1 MSKHPLLLGLTL
13 LSASLFTGQ
22 AFADRTV
29 TDQLGRQVTLP
40 DHVTRVVVL
49 QHQTLNLLVQL
60 HAAEDIVGVLSSWKK
75 QLGPQFARFMPE
87 IGQLATPG
95 DLTQV
100 NIESLLALRPQVVF
114 VANYAPPAMIAQIQQ
129 AGIPVVA
136 ISLRH
141 DAAGEKNKMNPTMA
155 DEEQAYNAGLME
167 GIRLIGEVVERQPEA
182 EALIHYTFEA
192 RKQANAPVA
201 DIPQNQRVR
210 VYMANPDLNT
220 YGAGKYTGLMMA
232 HAGALN
238 VAAASVKGARQVS
251 LEQVLEWNPQVIFVQ
266 DRYPQVVK
274 QIENDPQWQAIDAVK
289 HHRVWLMP
297 EYAKAWG
304 YPMPE
309 ALALGELWM
318 AKNSI
323 LRATR
328 ASMWT
333 VKPGIIISVFTA
345 WRGCQM
351 PANSQPWLVQGSLA
365 LATLAIAVASLC
377 FGQYP
382 LSLSAVGHTL
392 VHLPPGEGVIGQIVW
407 SVRLPRVVMAL
418 LAGGALGLCG
428 ATLQGVF
435 QNPLVDPHIIGVT
448 AGSAFG
454 GTLAI
459 LLGVGSLLMMA
470 STFFFGLVALGLI
483 YALAALQGRD
493 STLGLILSGIIL
505 SGFFAA
511 LVSLMQYLADSEE
524 TLPNIVFWLLGSFA
538 TASWHK
544 VLLMSLPLAVAAGA
558 LWKLRWRINLLALE
572 ERDAR
577 SLGVPVAALRRGVLV
592 CCAVLVAA
600 QVAVSGS
607 IAWMGLVVPHLA
619 RLLVGADHRRL
630 LPTAFWLGAALM
642 LVVDDLARTLTQAEI
657 PIGIITALL
666 GAPLFTVLLVQ
677 SRRRSTTR

>member
-22 AFADRTV
+22 TFADRTV

-201 DIPQNQRVR
+201 DIPPNQRVR

-274 QIENDPQWQAIDAVK
+274 QIENDPQWQTIDAVK

-318 AKNSI
+318 AKKLYPARYQSI
-323 LRATR
+323 DVDSK
-328 ASMWT
+328 ASDYYQR
-333 VKPGIIISVFTA
+333 FY
-345 WRGCQM
+345 
-351 PANSQPWLVQGSLA
+351 L
-365 LATLAIAVASLC
+365 
-377 FGQYP
+377 
-382 LSLSAVGHTL
+382 
-392 VHLPPGEGVIGQIVW
+392 VW

-657 PIGIITALL
+657 PIGIVTALL
-666 GAPLFTVLLVQ
+666 GAPLFTFLLVQ
-677 SRRRSTTR
+677 SRRRSTT